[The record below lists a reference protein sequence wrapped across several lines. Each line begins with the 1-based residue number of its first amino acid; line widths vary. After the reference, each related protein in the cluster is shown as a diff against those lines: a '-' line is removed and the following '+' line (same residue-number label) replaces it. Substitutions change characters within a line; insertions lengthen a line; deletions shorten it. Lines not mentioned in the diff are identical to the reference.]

1 MKRVRAVT
9 VALLF
14 LVLGAGVQA
23 YARQDQQDEKQTKP
37 EKTRQAGSRPNLYT
51 VTPLPIL
58 TSATSRSSQRHPKA
72 FCSFD
77 RP

>member
-1 MKRVRAVT
+1 MKCVKAVT

-37 EKTRQAGSRPNLYT
+37 EKQGKPDQSRTCTRSLHSR
-51 VTPLPIL
+51 
-58 TSATSRSSQRHPKA
+58 
-72 FCSFD
+72 F
-77 RP
+77 